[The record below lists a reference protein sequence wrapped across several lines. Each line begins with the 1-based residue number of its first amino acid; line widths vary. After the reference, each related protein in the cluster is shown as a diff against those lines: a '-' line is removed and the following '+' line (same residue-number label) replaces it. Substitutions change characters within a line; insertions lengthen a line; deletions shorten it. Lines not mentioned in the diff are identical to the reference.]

1 MRFFAGRPAAA
12 SARQRPAQ
20 RMQSAQFDLHA
31 QIEDRHWWFVAR
43 RTILRRIV
51 EAVVPADAGRL
62 VLDVGCGTG
71 ANLGALAGGY
81 QCVGIDTSAQAIE
94 LARSRFP
101 RIEFRHGY
109 APGEVRD
116 VLDRASLVLL
126 TDVLEHVP
134 DDFSLFSSLLAATR
148 PGTYFLVTV
157 PADASLW
164 SRHDESFGHYRRY
177 DAERLKRV
185 WQDLPA
191 TCLLTSHYNS
201 RLYPAVKLVRWWNR
215 RRGEAHGAA
224 GTDFSMPLGPVNR
237 CLEWILADESRRLL
251 GLVSGRRHNAYGQG
265 VSLVALVRREPGDCP
280 ERTRPLD
287 VAADLYSPS

>member
-1 MRFFAGRPAAA
+1 
-12 SARQRPAQ
+12 
-20 RMQSAQFDLHA
+20 MQSAQFELHA

-43 RTILRRIV
+43 REILRRIV
-51 EAVVPADAGRL
+51 EAVVPADSGRL

-71 ANLGALAGGY
+71 ANLGALAGHY
-81 QCVGIDTSAQAIE
+81 QCVGVDTSAQAIG
-94 LARSRFP
+94 LAQSRFP
-101 RIEFRHGY
+101 RIEFRQGY
-109 APGEVRD
+109 APEAVSD
-116 VLDRASLVLL
+116 VLPRASLVLL

-177 DAERLKRV
+177 DADRLNRV
-185 WQDLPA
+185 WQGLPA

-215 RRGEAHGAA
+215 RRGEAHGDH
-224 GTDFSMPLGPVNR
+224 GTDFSMPLAPVNR
-237 CLEWILADESRRLL
+237 CLQWILADESRRLL
-251 GLVSGRRHNAYGQG
+251 GMVSGRRHNPYGHG
-265 VSLVALVRREPGDCP
+265 VSLVALVRREAGECHQ
-280 ERTRPLD
+280 RSRPFD
-287 VAADLYSPS
+287 VAADLFSPPSPVPAACSG

>member
-1 MRFFAGRPAAA
+1 MAL
-12 SARQRPAQ
+12 SAQS
-20 RMQSAQFDLHA
+20 MQSAQFELHA
-31 QIEDRHWWFVAR
+31 EIEDRHWWFVAR
-43 RTILRRIV
+43 RKILRRIV
-51 EAVVPADAGRL
+51 GSVVPAGDGRL

-71 ANLGALAGGY
+71 ANLGALAGDY

-109 APGEVRD
+109 APGAVSD
-116 VLDRASLVLL
+116 VLARASLVLL

-185 WQDLPA
+185 WQGLPA

-224 GTDFSMPLGPVNR
+224 GTDFSMPSRPVNR

-251 GLVSGRRHNAYGQG
+251 GLVSGRRRSAYGQG
-265 VSLVALVRREPGDCP
+265 VSLIALVRREAGQCL
-280 ERTRPLD
+280 ERNRPTD
-287 VAADLYSPS
+287 VAADLYSPENALPAGCVA